1 MLHQA
6 DPLKILLV
14 DDSISL
20 RRTLTMQ
27 LRDQGHEVVDAT
39 DAQSALLA
47 FTSFKPDLVLLDVVM
62 PGADGYYV
70 ARQIRLLE
78 AGQWTPIIFLS
89 AKDGEMDLWQGIES
103 GGDDYLI
110 KPVSP
115 VVLAAKLRAM
125 QRLRAMGRR
134 NQEISEALRQAN
146 AQLRHLSHTDEL
158 TGLNNRRGFDECL
171 QTELRSAQRD
181 QMPLTLILC
190 DVDFFKKFND
200 THGHV
205 QGDLCLQRLGS
216 ILRSVCLRPRDH
228 AARYGGE
235 EFALI
240 LPHTPKSGAMTY
252 ARGLQ
257 AVLKSANIQYP
268 ESPFGGLV
276 TLSGGI
282 TTCIPDESAT
292 TESLIVRADE
302 ALYAAKALG
311 RNRFFSFEM
320 QADTT
325 GQMADQ
331 RAQRPGAVGGSH
343 A

>member
-1 MLHQA
+1 MLYQA
-6 DPLKILLV
+6 DPLKILVV

-20 RRTLTMQ
+20 RRSLTSQ
-27 LRDQGHEVVDAT
+27 LKEQGHDVVAAE
-39 DAQSALLA
+39 DAQEALVA
-47 FTSFKPDLVLLDVVM
+47 FTRFRPDLVLLDVVM

-78 AGQWTPIIFLS
+78 SGQWTPIIFLS
-89 AKDGEMDLWQGIES
+89 AKDSETDLWQGIEA

-110 KPVSP
+110 KPVSQ

-125 QRLRAMGRR
+125 QRLRSMGRR
-134 NQEISEALRQAN
+134 NQEISDQLRQAN

-158 TGLNNRRGFDECL
+158 TGLHNRRGFDECL

-181 QMPLTLILC
+181 QTPLTLMLC
-190 DVDFFKKFND
+190 DVDFFKTFND
-200 THGHV
+200 TLGHV
-205 QGDLCLQRLGS
+205 QGDACLQRLGA

-235 EFALI
+235 EFALV

-257 AVLKSANIQYP
+257 AVLRGANLIYP
-268 ESPFGGLV
+268 SSPFNGQV

-292 TESLIVRADE
+292 TESLILRADE

-325 GQMADQ
+325 GQLADE
-331 RAQRPGAVGGSH
+331 RTHRSDPEPS
-343 A
+343 

>member
-1 MLHQA
+1 MLYQA

-14 DDSISL
+14 DDSVTLRKSL
-20 RRTLTMQ
+20 TSQLTE
-27 LRDQGHEVVDAT
+27 QGHHVVEAS
-39 DAQSALLA
+39 DAQQALLA
-47 FTSFKPDLVLLDVVM
+47 FSRIKPDLVLLDVVM
-62 PGADGYYV
+62 PGADGYFV

-78 AGQWTPIIFLS
+78 SGQWTPIIFLS
-89 AKDGEMDLWQGIES
+89 ARDNETDLWRGIEA
-103 GGDDYLI
+103 GGDDYLT

-134 NQEISEALRQAN
+134 NQQISDELRAAN
-146 AQLRHLSHTDEL
+146 AQLRHLSNTDEL
-158 TGLNNRRGFDECL
+158 TGLNNRRGFDEYL

-181 QMPLTLILC
+181 QTPLTLVMC
-190 DVDFFKKFND
+190 DVDYFKPYND
-200 THGHV
+200 NLGHV
-205 QGDLCLQRLGS
+205 QGDACLQRLGTV
-216 ILRSVCLRPRDH
+216 LRSVCLRPRDH

-257 AVLKSANIQYP
+257 AVLRSAAIP
-268 ESPFGGLV
+268 HPKSPFAQLI

-282 TTCIPDESAT
+282 TTCVPDESAT
-292 TESLIVRADE
+292 KESLILRADE

-320 QADTT
+320 QVDTT
-325 GQMADQ
+325 GQAPTK
-331 RAQRPGAVGGSH
+331 PGV
-343 A
+343 

>member
-1 MLHQA
+1 MLYQA

-14 DDSISL
+14 DDSVTL
-20 RRTLTMQ
+20 RRSLTSQ
-27 LRDQGHEVVDAT
+27 LTEQGHQVVEAS
-39 DAQSALLA
+39 DAQQALLA
-47 FTSFKPDLVLLDVVM
+47 FSRIKPDLVLLDVVM
-62 PGADGYYV
+62 PGADGYFV

-78 AGQWTPIIFLS
+78 TGQWTPIIFLS
-89 AKDGEMDLWQGIES
+89 ARDNETDLWRGIEA
-103 GGDDYLI
+103 GGDDYLT

-134 NQEISEALRQAN
+134 NQQISEELRAAN

-158 TGLNNRRGFDECL
+158 TGLNNRRGFDEYL

-181 QMPLTLILC
+181 QTPLTLMMC
-190 DVDFFKKFND
+190 DVDYFKAYND
-200 THGHV
+200 TLGHV
-205 QGDLCLQRLGS
+205 QGDACLQRLGTV
-216 ILRSVCLRPRDH
+216 LRSVCLRPRDH

-257 AVLKSANIQYP
+257 AVLRSAAIAHP
-268 ESPFGGLV
+268 TSPFAQQI

-282 TTCIPDESAT
+282 TTCIPDEAAT
-292 TESLIVRADE
+292 TESLILRADE

-320 QADTT
+320 QVDTT
-325 GQMADQ
+325 GQAPPP
-331 RAQRPGAVGGSH
+331 ALGL
-343 A
+343 